1 MQSGCSLDAVWMRS
15 RCGLDEVWMRPGC
28 TLVTVWMQFGLFES
42 VDVCFLITI
51 EWFPTLKPKLDEG
64 QTNEMVG
71 GYLGDYIC

>member
-1 MQSGCSLDAVWMRS
+1 
-15 RCGLDEVWMRPGC
+15 MRPGC
-28 TLVTVWMQFGLFES
+28 TLVTVWLQFGLFES

-64 QTNEMVG
+64 QTNGMVG